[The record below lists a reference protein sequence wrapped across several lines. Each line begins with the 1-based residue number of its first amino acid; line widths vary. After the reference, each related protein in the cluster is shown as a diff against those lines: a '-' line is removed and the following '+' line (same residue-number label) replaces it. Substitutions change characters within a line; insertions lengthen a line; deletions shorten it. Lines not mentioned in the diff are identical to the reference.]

1 MKTRR
6 PERRTAIIRE
16 EIVRTLDQDIAKD
29 GENDRILYTFGGG

>member
-16 EIVRTLDQDIAKD
+16 EVVRNLDQDIARV
-29 GENDRILYTFGGG
+29 GENDWILYTFGGG